1 MNLVRRLLGFVLFA
15 GIVAGIVKLI
25 QLYRQ
30 EPEALPSMPSTE
42 TATSISESKD
52 YDESELGGSVSKDL
66 LDILVCPLDKGPLEL
81 SANGKWLINRRNGYR
96 YPIKD
101 GIPIM
106 LIEEGKKYQDPSLII
121 ESSTPPAA

>member
-1 MNLVRRLLGFVLFA
+1 MNFVRRLLRFVLLA

-30 EPEALPSMPSTE
+30 EPETLPSMPPTD
-42 TATSISESKD
+42 TATRLSESKH
-52 YDESELGGSVSKDL
+52 YAESELGGPVSKQL

-106 LIEEGKKYQDPSLII
+106 LIEEGNKYKDPSLII
-121 ESSTPPAA
+121 EPSTPPAA